1 MSEDQENTN
10 QSGSPASGDIG
21 SDSVSG
27 ADVSDVGIH
36 VPPAVPESAESDL
49 PGENVEASPAA
60 INSETLGQFLDFD
73 DTYWVRIEVDM
84 PAGSNATTYVELDL
98 RYIERVAVEFEDDK
112 LMRVF
117 ARYKN
122 EQVSFIT
129 PLAAQSFLDK
139 WEKARPDLKEI
150 DERRKAGII
159 KTVNKNNPLRPII
172 G

>member
-10 QSGSPASGDIG
+10 QSWSPTGGDIG

-27 ADVSDVGIH
+27 ADVSVAGGDTSPTGSQ
-36 VPPAVPESAESDL
+36 PAESDL
-49 PGENVEASPAA
+49 PGENVEASPAPV
-60 INSETLGQFLDFD
+60 NSQSWGQLVDFD

-98 RYIERVAVEFEDDK
+98 QYIERVAVEFEDDK

-122 EQVSFIT
+122 EQVSFVT

-139 WEKARPDLKEI
+139 WEKARPALKEI

-159 KTVNKNNPLRPII
+159 KTVSKNSPLRPII